1 MEWETLIVP
10 IPPQFVHVDG
20 VFVMLEENLA
30 LVCED
35 ALPVYALDWL
45 DKHGIERIV
54 VPYADCVKLGGN
66 LVSLGNKRILS
77 MSHNVNINAL
87 LENEGFEVTA
97 VEYDMFALGGGGV
110 HCSCHELRRT

>member
-87 LENEGFEVTA
+87 LENGGFEVTA
-97 VEYDMFALGGGGV
+97 VDYDMFALGGGGV